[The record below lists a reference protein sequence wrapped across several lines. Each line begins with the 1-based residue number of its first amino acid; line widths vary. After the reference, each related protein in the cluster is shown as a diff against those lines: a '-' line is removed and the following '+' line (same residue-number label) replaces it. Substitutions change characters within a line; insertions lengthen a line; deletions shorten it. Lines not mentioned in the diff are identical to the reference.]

1 MGKRD
6 LVPKLREVYGAMWPY
21 LILPV
26 QVEIGM
32 IRKGG
37 RFKLKSG
44 KEIGNGLE
52 FHMKRL
58 ISLIWPEI
66 QWHKWNELILKQWCD
81 HHIIG
86 ITGPAS
92 SGKTCT
98 AALISLAD
106 YYCFPDQTTVLCTST
121 EREMLEMK
129 LFGEIKAFHKKA
141 KSRFEFLP
149 GTLIESRQRIA
160 TDRRDYE
167 SEGRDFRNGICGVP
181 CKKGGTFVGLG
192 SFVGI
197 KNKRL
202 RLVADEGN
210 LMPRVYVDA
219 ISNLAKNSSTV
230 DGFKCMV
237 MGNPMGIDNGLAM
250 VCEPSARLGFWD
262 GGVDQ
267 TGGTKTWDTRFQNG
281 ICVQL
286 VGSDGPNSG
295 AKAGEEPYPY
305 LIKDTDIAKDE
316 AFYGKDSWQFLA
328 MDEGRM
334 PRGQGSKRVITRQM
348 CLKCGAMEEPT
359 WEGGP
364 RTSIGFMDAAY
375 SGVGGDRCVFGE
387 LQFGPALSLDGK
399 DQVVKVI
406 ALMDTTVVPVTMD
419 ETMTPEDQI
428 AAFVMEQCNRRGI
441 PPSRLFFDSTGRG
454 SLMNAF
460 GRLWSPEIR
469 GIEFGG
475 RPTKRPVSAD
485 IQMPCDEHYFNMV
498 SELWYSVRLVIEARQ
513 FRGMTEEMLQEGC
526 FREWGMVSG
535 RKVQV
540 EPKEKMKVKMGRS
553 PDLFDALACGVEGAR
568 RSGFQ
573 ILRLSNSARWR
584 PEGGDWRDKLRE
596 RAFRLAPRQLDYSA

>member
-1 MGKRD
+1 MAKRD
-6 LVPKLREVYGAMWPY
+6 AVPKYKEVYGALWNY
-21 LILPV
+21 LLQPAQIEV
-26 QVEIGM
+26 SM

-37 RFKLKSG
+37 SYKLKSG
-44 KEIGNGLE
+44 KVIGNGLA

-66 QWHKWNELILKQWCD
+66 AWHKWNTLILEQWCKNS
-81 HHIIG
+81 IIG

-98 AALISLAD
+98 AALISLVD

-121 EREMLEMK
+121 ERDMLEMK

-141 KSRFEFLP
+141 KQRYNWIP
-149 GTLIESRQRIA
+149 GVLIESRQRIA

-202 RLVADEGN
+202 RLMADEGN

-219 ISNLAKNSSTV
+219 ISNLAKNSSTA
-230 DGFKCMV
+230 DGFKSII

-250 VCEPSARLGFWD
+250 VCEPSAALGFWD
-262 GGVDQ
+262 GGIDQ
-267 TGGTKTWDTRFQNG
+267 TGGTKTWPTRFQNG
-281 ICVQL
+281 VCIQL
-286 VGSDGPNSG
+286 VGSDGPNAG
-295 AKAGEEPYPY
+295 AEEGKEPYPY

-316 AFYGKDSWQFLA
+316 AFYGKDSWQYLA

-334 PRGQGSKRVITRQM
+334 PRGQGAKRVITRQM
-348 CLKCGAMEEPT
+348 CLRCGAMEEPT
-359 WEGGP
+359 WAGGP
-364 RTSIGFMDAAY
+364 RTPIGFMDAAY

-387 LQFGPALSLDGK
+387 LQYGKALSLDGK
-399 DQVVKVI
+399 DQEVNVI
-406 ALMDTTVVPVTMD
+406 ALIDTLVVPVTMD
-419 ETMTPEDQI
+419 EKMIPEDQI
-428 AAFVMEQCNRRGI
+428 VTFVMEQCLRRGI
-441 PPSRLFFDSTGRG
+441 EPRRFFFDSTGRG

-460 GRLWSPEIR
+460 GRLWSPQVQ
-469 GIEFGG
+469 GVEFGG
-475 RPTKRPVSAD
+475 KPSKRAVSAD
-485 IQMPCDEHYFNMV
+485 ISIPCDEHYYNLV
-498 SELWYSVRLVIEARQ
+498 SELWWSVRLVIEARQ

-568 RSGFQ
+568 RNGFQ
-573 ILRLSNSARWR
+573 VARLSNAVRHL
-584 PEGGDWRDKLRE
+584 PGDPDWRDKLRE
-596 RAFRLAPRQLDYSA
+596 RASKLVPRSLNYNA